1 MGLAVDE
8 SQRRMSASA
17 WSLGIG
23 NVKRAEGRRMS
34 GKGRGMSGRR
44 EWETETDMMTIEV
57 K

>member
-1 MGLAVDE
+1 
-8 SQRRMSASA
+8 MSASA